1 MGKMGLIIFMIV
13 MRVQQAVSPEQRL
26 YEYGVL
32 GIVLVIVSIFAY
44 KLFNI
49 ILTDRDKAISQRD
62 VLLEDFFTKIIP
74 ALTKNT
80 EVLQT
85 RQDLDREIIN
95 LIKDFDSGVGE
106 NNRVLQ
112 EIKIML
118 SLGLG
123 NAQTG
128 GSQSAPNR

>member
-1 MGKMGLIIFMIV
+1 MKP
-13 MRVQQAVSPEQRL
+13 QSPIPNCF
-26 YEYGVL
+26 